1 MPTTVNQPRETAKD
15 EFRLTGRHVLL
26 ILVGVFAFV
35 AAVNAF
41 MIWQAV
47 GSFPG
52 VVTESSYRDS
62 QKFNTD
68 IAAAHDQAA
77 RGWQVDARTD
87 RAPDGRVVIHLE
99 AKDAQGKPITGVAFK
114 ATLQHPANR
123 HLDHVVALGAMV
135 GSDGVYQG
143 IATDVGEGKWGLEV
157 EGSTDKGRVFRSE
170 NSLFLR

>member
-1 MPTTVNQPRETAKD
+1 MPTTVNDPRETAKG

-26 ILVGVFAFV
+26 ILVGVFGFV

-68 IAAAHDQAA
+68 IAAARDQAT
-77 RGWQVDARTD
+77 RGWQIDAQANRD
-87 RAPDGRVVIHLE
+87 PQGRAVIRLE
-99 AKDAQGKPITGVAFK
+99 AKDAQGKPITGVSFK

-123 HLDHVVALGAMV
+123 GLDHVVALGPVV

-143 IATDVGEGKWGLEV
+143 IATGVAEGKWGMEV
-157 EGSTDKGRVFRSE
+157 EGNTDKGRVFRSE